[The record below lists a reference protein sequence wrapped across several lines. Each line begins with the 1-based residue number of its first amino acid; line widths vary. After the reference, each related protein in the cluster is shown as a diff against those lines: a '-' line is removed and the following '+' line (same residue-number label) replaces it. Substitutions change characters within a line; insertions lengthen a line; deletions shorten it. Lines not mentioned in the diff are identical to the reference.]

1 MKPLISYI
9 TLGVDDLQRSL
20 EFYRDLLG
28 FPTDGIVGEAYD
40 YGAVVF
46 FKMTNGQVLA
56 LWERK
61 SIAADCGVTRG
72 NADPTAVLLSH
83 NVRSKAEVD
92 QIMKEVAEAGVHI
105 CKPARDLAWGGY
117 GGVFQ
122 DPDQHLWEVVF
133 NPQN

>member
-20 EFYRDLLG
+20 AFYRDLLG

-61 SIAADCGVTRG
+61 SIAADCGVTQG
-72 NADPTAVLLSH
+72 TPDPTAFMLAH
-83 NVRSKAEVD
+83 NVSGKDEVD
-92 QIMKEVAEAGVHI
+92 QLMNELARAGTHI
-105 CKPARDLAWGGY
+105 CKPARKLAWGGY

-122 DPDQHLWEVVF
+122 DPDQHLWEVVY
-133 NPQN
+133 NPNS